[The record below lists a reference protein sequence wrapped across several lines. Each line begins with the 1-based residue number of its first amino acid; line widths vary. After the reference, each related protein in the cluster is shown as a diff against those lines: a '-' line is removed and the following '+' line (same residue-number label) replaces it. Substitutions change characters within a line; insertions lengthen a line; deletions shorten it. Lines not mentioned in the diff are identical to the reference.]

1 LCRNEGDGYMKIII
15 DRFEAD
21 VAVCEKED
29 KSFID
34 IPLGELPEEVKEGD
48 ILVEKDGKFLVDRQ
62 ATEERKRNI
71 DELMKDMWE

>member
-1 LCRNEGDGYMKIII
+1 MKIII